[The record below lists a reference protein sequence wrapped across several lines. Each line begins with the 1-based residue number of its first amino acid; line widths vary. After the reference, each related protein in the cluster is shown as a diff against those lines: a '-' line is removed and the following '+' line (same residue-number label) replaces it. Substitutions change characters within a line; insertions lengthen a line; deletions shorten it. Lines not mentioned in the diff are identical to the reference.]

1 MANVKS
7 GRFVQAEISTDWG
20 RGLRSPILPTDD
32 RAPDVE
38 DDMDAEP
45 AAAIDVCIP
54 RSPPQAVLAPP
65 PRKR

>member
-32 RAPDVE
+32 LAPDEE

-45 AAAIDVCIP
+45 AAAMDVCIP
-54 RSPPQAVLAPP
+54 RSPPQVDPP